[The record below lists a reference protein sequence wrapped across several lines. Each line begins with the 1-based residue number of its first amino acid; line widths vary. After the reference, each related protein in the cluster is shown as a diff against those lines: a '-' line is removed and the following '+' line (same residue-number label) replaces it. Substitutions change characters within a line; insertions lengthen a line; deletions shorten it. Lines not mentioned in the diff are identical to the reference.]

1 MLRFVRHWAF
11 PLLAIFFAAVGAC
24 LTAYFWSWLHGQA
37 ENPSATI
44 RNVGFVIATP
54 VALVLAVWRSIIAQ
68 EQEDTT
74 RRSLQ
79 EGRYQKAAEMLGSAL
94 LSVRL
99 GGLYALFHL
108 ARDYPREFHLQVVE
122 LLAAFVRQWPTANRT
137 SRINR
142 RRSRSFKFPREEMQ
156 AILEFFGE
164 RTVEGRKIEKDA
176 RHTINLDES
185 SLRGVRLSPGSRLD
199 GVSLKLVDLSG
210 AVFSEVQGLTKE
222 QIHGSMQSSGVPANF
237 RNTKDSATGEPLTV
251 KFFKA

>member
-122 LLAAFVRQWPTANRT
+122 LLAAFVRHPPPIEPAGLTEDGHVL
-137 SRINR
+137 S
-142 RRSRSFKFPREEMQ
+142 SFPREEMQ

-237 RNTKDSATGEPLTV
+237 RKGLSLWLR
-251 KFFKA
+251 